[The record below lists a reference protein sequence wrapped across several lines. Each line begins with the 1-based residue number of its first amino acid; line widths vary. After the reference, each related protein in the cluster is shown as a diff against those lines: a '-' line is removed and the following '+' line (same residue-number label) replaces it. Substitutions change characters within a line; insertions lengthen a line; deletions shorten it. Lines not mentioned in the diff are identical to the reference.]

1 MYQPDNSLFVVS
13 CNQNTA
19 LNFIYS
25 YLYSTMQA
33 EEAPSHSHSS
43 SPASVSALISALDN
57 MNKNHLAS
65 ASASAPTPH
74 LRHQYGENNHIEY
87 KAVELANDDSSSN
100 VTTAALKEKIM
111 QFYFQLVRT
120 SDKQAI
126 QSVAKDTRNILA
138 AVIDGISKNS
148 HDVVSHD
155 YKTYMDM
162 GVMMFK
168 ILAHTRDIVSGKG
181 EYMLFYVMLVEWAK
195 LDFLFFDFMIRSLV
209 YDIVDVDATDVL
221 GADADACRQPRHP
234 LGSWK
239 DMKYFLT
246 YLKSEL
252 VDFVQSQ
259 SQSQSQSHV
268 FQDYK
273 DIQLQR
279 DLYSKCVNTIVI
291 LINQQLRVD
300 YEIYT
305 ESRPVSISLVAKWIP
320 REKSKKFG
328 WLYYYLTM
336 NYFQHEIP
344 SDQTHPSYERAVN
357 RAFMN
362 YRKMISA
369 LNKQLDTTQVKMCD
383 KKWSDIDFK
392 NVTSVTIHK
401 QTKSFL
407 NVKQNGK
414 ITRYPHDADREGCRY
429 NYEEFLRDV
438 KEGKHRLKGTR
449 VSVVDFVKSALAN
462 KHLLTSS
469 AKEGQGQG
477 HDASI
482 SSPVIDAIDAQWKDS
497 FGLSSSTSSNSLGDM
512 IAMCDVS
519 GSMESENSNPLCAA
533 IGLSIRVAER
543 SALGPRIMT
552 FSERPQWIQLGIPD
566 ESDTFVKQVVK
577 VRGSNWGMTTN
588 FYYALDLI
596 RQVVE
601 DTKMPRDVV
610 EKLTLVIFSDMQMCE
625 ASHDFKDVDK
635 KNTLFENIKEM
646 FAKMG
651 ERLYGKS
658 ESPLK
663 PPHIVLWNLRKITGF
678 PSLSTDE
685 NVSMMSGFSPALLNV
700 FCQKGF
706 NGLKQYTPWYTL
718 NETLKNSRYAVFEN
732 AFRTIIRK

>member
-1 MYQPDNSLFVVS
+1 MQVE
-13 CNQNTA
+13 A
-19 LNFIYS
+19 LP
-25 YLYSTMQA
+25 
-33 EEAPSHSHSS
+33 PSP
-43 SPASVSALISALDN
+43 SPSKLTSASVLVSALDSM
-57 MNKNHLAS
+57 MNSKS
-65 ASASAPTPH
+65 ASSSSTTQMNVSNVSLPGY
-74 LRHQYGENNHIEY
+74 QYGENNHIEY

-100 VTTAALKEKIM
+100 VTTAALQEKIM

-148 HDVVSHD
+148 DDVVSHD

-209 YDIVDVDATDVL
+209 YDIVDVDATD
-221 GADADACRQPRHP
+221 ACRQPRHP

-252 VDFVQSQ
+252 VDSVQSQ
-259 SQSQSQSHV
+259 SRSRV

-279 DLYSKCVNTIVI
+279 DLYSKCVNMIVL
-291 LINQQLRVD
+291 LINQQLCVD
-300 YEIYT
+300 YETYT
-305 ESRPVSISLVAKWIP
+305 ESRPNSISLVAKWIP

-369 LNKQLDTTQVKMCD
+369 LNKKLDTTQVKMCD
-383 KKWSDIDFK
+383 NMWSDIDFK
-392 NVTSVTIHK
+392 NVSCVTLHK

-414 ITRYPHDADREGCRY
+414 MPRYPHDADREGCKY

-449 VSVVDFVKSALAN
+449 VSVVDFVKSALSN

-469 AKEGQGQG
+469 MKEGQGQGQGQG

-497 FGLSSSTSSNSLGDM
+497 FGLSSSNSLGDM

-552 FSERPQWIQLGIPD
+552 FSERPQWIQLGIPG

-651 ERLYGKS
+651 ERMYGKM
-658 ESPLK
+658 ESPVK
-663 PPHIVLWNLRKITGF
+663 PPHIVLWNLRKTTGF

-706 NGLKQYTPWYTL
+706 SGLKQYTPWYTL

>member
-1 MYQPDNSLFVVS
+1 MQS
-13 CNQNTA
+13 A
-19 LNFIYS
+19 L
-25 YLYSTMQA
+25 
-33 EEAPSHSHSS
+33 AP
-43 SPASVSALISALDN
+43 SPASALIFALDN
-57 MNKNHLAS
+57 VNNGNSTS
-65 ASASAPTPH
+65 ASASVSLPC
-74 LRHQYGENNHIEY
+74 RQYGENNHLEY
-87 KAVELANDDSSSN
+87 KALDASN
-100 VTTAALKEKIM
+100 MSLLSTSTLQEKIM

-120 SDKQAI
+120 SDAHMI
-126 QSVAKDTRNILA
+126 QNVAQDTRYILSA
-138 AVIDGISKNS
+138 IMSGISKNS
-148 HDVVSHD
+148 YNNHGNNYGNNIDEND
-155 YKTYMDM
+155 GRNEYKAYMDM

-195 LDFLFFDFMIRSLV
+195 VDFQFFDFMIRSLV
-209 YDIVDVDATDVL
+209 YDIVNVDATSV
-221 GADADACRQPRHP
+221 DACLQPRHP

-246 YLKSEL
+246 YIKSVLIDSTETNTR
-252 VDFVQSQ
+252 
-259 SQSQSQSHV
+259 V

-273 DIQLQR
+273 DIQQQR

-291 LINQQLRVD
+291 LINQQLRID
-300 YEIYT
+300 YEAYT
-305 ESRPVSISLVAKWIP
+305 MSYPVSISLVAKWIP

-369 LNKQLDTTQVKMCD
+369 LNKKLDTPQVKMCD
-383 KKWSDIDFK
+383 KQWSEIDFSH
-392 NVTSVTIHK
+392 VTSITAHK

-407 NVKQNGK
+407 NVKQNGE
-414 ITRYPHDADREGCRY
+414 TSRYPHDADREGCRY
-429 NYEEFLRDV
+429 NYEDYLREV
-438 KEGKHRLKGTR
+438 KEGKQRIKGTR
-449 VSVVDFVKSALAN
+449 VSVIDFVKSALAN
-462 KHLLTSS
+462 KHLLTPNTPPSS
-469 AKEGQGQG
+469 
-477 HDASI
+477 
-482 SSPVIDAIDAQWKDS
+482 VIETINAQWKDS
-497 FGLSSSTSSNSLGDM
+497 LMSVGTDSGDLGEM

-519 GSMESENSNPLCAA
+519 GSMESENYNPLYAA

-596 RQVVE
+596 RQVTE
-601 DTKMPRDVV
+601 DNKMPRDVV
-610 EKLTLVIFSDMQMCE
+610 EKLTLVVFSDMQMCD
-625 ASHDFKDVDK
+625 ASPELKNIEK
-635 KNTLFENIKEM
+635 KNTLFENIRQM

-651 ERLYGKS
+651 ERMYGNS
-658 ESPLK
+658 ESQSQSQSQPHAPLK
-663 PPHIVLWNLRKITGF
+663 PPHIIFWNLRKTTGF
-678 PSLSTDE
+678 PCLSTDE

-700 FCQKGF
+700 FCQKGID
-706 NGLKQYTPWYTL
+706 GLKNYTPWNTL
-718 NETLKNSRYAVFEN
+718 NETLKNSRYAVFED
-732 AFRTIIRK
+732 AFKTIVRK

>member
-1 MYQPDNSLFVVS
+1 
-13 CNQNTA
+13 
-19 LNFIYS
+19 
-25 YLYSTMQA
+25 MQI
-33 EEAPSHSHSS
+33 EAYPSA
-43 SPASVSALISALDN
+43 ASASASASASAFISALDN
-57 MNKNHLAS
+57 MSKSKPVS
-65 ASASAPTPH
+65 ASASAPLPGF
-74 LRHQYGENNHIEY
+74 QYGENNHIEY

-100 VTTAALKEKIM
+100 VTTAALQEKIM

-148 HDVVSHD
+148 HDVVSSE

-221 GADADACRQPRHP
+221 GADACRQPRHP

-252 VDFVQSQ
+252 VDSVQSQ
-259 SQSQSQSHV
+259 SRV
-268 FQDYK
+268 FRDYK

-291 LINQQLRVD
+291 LINQQLRID
-300 YEIYT
+300 YEVYM

-369 LNKQLDTTQVKMCD
+369 LNKKLDTTQVKMCD

-392 NVTSVTIHK
+392 NASSITIHK

-414 ITRYPHDADREGCRY
+414 ISRYPHDADREGCRY

-438 KEGKHRLKGTR
+438 KEGKQRLKGTR
-449 VSVVDFVKSALAN
+449 VSIVDFVKSALSN

-469 AKEGQGQG
+469 AKEGQ
-477 HDASI
+477 DAS
-482 SSPVIDAIDAQWKDS
+482 SPIIDAINAQWKDS

-566 ESDTFVKQVVK
+566 DSDTFVKQVIK

-588 FYYALDLI
+588 FYYALDMI
-596 RQVVE
+596 RQVIE

-651 ERLYGKS
+651 ERVYGKTD
-658 ESPLK
+658 SPVK
-663 PPHIVLWNLRKITGF
+663 PPHIVLWNLRKTTGF

-700 FCQKGF
+700 FCQKGVT
-706 NGLKQYTPWYTL
+706 GLKQYTPWYTL

-732 AFRTIIRK
+732 AFRSIIRK

>member
-1 MYQPDNSLFVVS
+1 
-13 CNQNTA
+13 
-19 LNFIYS
+19 
-25 YLYSTMQA
+25 MQI
-33 EEAPSHSHSS
+33 EAYPSA
-43 SPASVSALISALDN
+43 ASASASASASAFISALDN
-57 MNKNHLAS
+57 MSKSKPVS
-65 ASASAPTPH
+65 ASASAPLPGF
-74 LRHQYGENNHIEY
+74 QYGENNHIEY

-100 VTTAALKEKIM
+100 VTTAALQEKIM

-148 HDVVSHD
+148 HDVVSSE

-221 GADADACRQPRHP
+221 GADACRQPRHP

-252 VDFVQSQ
+252 VDSVQSQ
-259 SQSQSQSHV
+259 SRV
-268 FQDYK
+268 FRDYK

-291 LINQQLRVD
+291 LINQQLRID
-300 YEIYT
+300 YEVYM

-369 LNKQLDTTQVKMCD
+369 LNKKLDTTQVKMCD

-392 NVTSVTIHK
+392 NASSITIHK

-414 ITRYPHDADREGCRY
+414 ISRYPHDADREGCRY

-438 KEGKHRLKGTR
+438 KEGKQRLKGTR
-449 VSVVDFVKSALAN
+449 VSIVDFVKSALSN

-469 AKEGQGQG
+469 AKEGQ
-477 HDASI
+477 DAS
-482 SSPVIDAIDAQWKDS
+482 SPIIDAINAQWKDS
-497 FGLSSSTSSNSLGDM
+497 FGMSSSTSSNSLGDM

-566 ESDTFVKQVVK
+566 DSDTFVKQVIK

-588 FYYALDLI
+588 FYYALDMI
-596 RQVVE
+596 RQVIE

-651 ERLYGKS
+651 ERVYGKTD
-658 ESPLK
+658 SPVK
-663 PPHIVLWNLRKITGF
+663 PPHIVLWNLRKTTGF

-700 FCQKGF
+700 FCQKGVT
-706 NGLKQYTPWYTL
+706 GLKQYTPWYTL

-732 AFRTIIRK
+732 AFRSIIRK

>member
-1 MYQPDNSLFVVS
+1 
-13 CNQNTA
+13 
-19 LNFIYS
+19 
-25 YLYSTMQA
+25 MQA
-33 EEAPSHSHSS
+33 ASVSS
-43 SPASVSALISALDN
+43 LSPASASASASTSAFISALDN
-57 MNKNHLAS
+57 MYKNKLPYDSGSGLSSTAAAH
-65 ASASAPTPH
+65 PG
-74 LRHQYGENNHIEY
+74 HQYGENNHVEY
-87 KAVELANDDSSSN
+87 KAVDVFSTNTSLSAVS
-100 VTTAALKEKIM
+100 ALQEKIM
-111 QFYFQLVRT
+111 QFYFQLIRT
-120 SDKQAI
+120 SDAHMI
-126 QSVAKDTRNILA
+126 QNVAQDTRDILS
-138 AVIDGISKNS
+138 AVMSGISKNS
-148 HDVVSHD
+148 YNNHGNNIDEND
-155 YKTYMDM
+155 GCNEYKAYMDM

-195 LDFLFFDFMIRSLV
+195 VDFQFFDFMIRSLV
-209 YDIVDVDATDVL
+209 YDIVDVDATNT
-221 GADADACRQPRHP
+221 DACVQPRHP

-246 YLKSEL
+246 YLKSVL
-252 VDFVQSQ
+252 IDSTGANTR
-259 SQSQSQSHV
+259 V

-273 DIQLQR
+273 DIQQQR

-291 LINQQLRVD
+291 LVNQQLRID
-300 YEIYT
+300 YEAYYM
-305 ESRPVSISLVAKWIP
+305 PYPASISLVAKWIP

-369 LNKQLDTTQVKMCD
+369 LNKKLDTTQVKMCD
-383 KKWSDIDFK
+383 KNWSDIDFSH
-392 NVTSVTIHK
+392 VTSITTHK

-407 NVKQNGK
+407 NMTHNGK
-414 ITRYPHDADREGCRY
+414 TTRYPHDADREGCRY
-429 NYEEFLRDV
+429 NYEEYLRDV
-438 KEGKHRLKGTR
+438 KEGKRKLNGAR

-462 KHLLTSS
+462 KHLLVSASDKESS
-469 AKEGQGQG
+469 
-477 HDASI
+477 
-482 SSPVIDAIDAQWKDS
+482 SSPSPSSSSSSVIDAIDAQWKDS
-497 FGLSSSTSSNSLGDM
+497 FGVSSSGLGLGNM

-552 FSERPQWIQLGIPD
+552 FSERPQWIQLGIPG

-596 RQVVE
+596 RQIIE

-610 EKLTLVIFSDMQMCE
+610 ENLTLVVFSDMQMCD
-625 ASHDFKDVDK
+625 ASPELKSIEK
-635 KNTLFENIKEM
+635 KNTLFENIRQM

-651 ERLYGKS
+651 ERMYSNTSSGS
-658 ESPLK
+658 MPQAPLK
-663 PPHIVLWNLRKITGF
+663 PPHIVFWNLRKTTGF
-678 PSLSTDE
+678 PCLSTDE

-700 FCQKGF
+700 FCQKGID
-706 NGLKQYTPWYTL
+706 GLKNYTPWNTL
-718 NETLKNSRYAVFEN
+718 NETLKNTRYSIFEN
-732 AFRTIIRK
+732 AFKTIVRK

>member
-1 MYQPDNSLFVVS
+1 
-13 CNQNTA
+13 
-19 LNFIYS
+19 
-25 YLYSTMQA
+25 MQV
-33 EEAPSHSHSS
+33 EASIP
-43 SPASVSALISALDN
+43 ISASTAFISEHDT
-57 MNKNHLAS
+57 MHKSYS
-65 ASASAPTPH
+65 ASASGS
-74 LRHQYGENNHIEY
+74 LSLLCHQYGENNHIEY
-87 KAVELANDDSSSN
+87 KAVELSNANVS
-100 VTTAALKEKIM
+100 VAATITATLQEKIM

-120 SDKQAI
+120 SDANMI
-126 QSVAKDTRNILA
+126 QRIAKDTRDILST
-138 AVIDGISKNS
+138 IMSGISKNS
-148 HDVVSHD
+148 HNYDGKND
-155 YKTYMDM
+155 GCDEYKTYMDM
-162 GVMMFK
+162 GVTMFK

-181 EYMLFYVMLVEWAK
+181 EYMLFYVMLIEWAK

-209 YDIVDVDATDVL
+209 YDIVDVDATD
-221 GADADACRQPRHP
+221 ATDACRQPRHP

-246 YLKSEL
+246 YMKEDL
-252 VDFVQSQ
+252 VDSVQPQPQPHSQ
-259 SQSQSQSHV
+259 SQTQV

-291 LINQQLRVD
+291 LINQQLRID

-305 ESRPVSISLVAKWIP
+305 ESHPVSISLVAKWIP

-336 NYFQHEIP
+336 NYFQNEIP

-369 LNKQLDTTQVKMCD
+369 LNKQLDTPQVKMCN
-383 KKWSDIDFK
+383 KNWCDIDFSRA
-392 NVTSVTIHK
+392 TSITTHK

-414 ITRYPHDADREGCRY
+414 TPRYPHDVDREGCRY
-429 NYEEFLRDV
+429 NYEEYLRNV
-438 KEGKHRLKGTR
+438 KEGKQRLKGTR
-449 VSVVDFVKSALAN
+449 VSVVDFVKSALDN

-477 HDASI
+477 QGQDASASY
-482 SSPVIDAIDAQWKDS
+482 SSIIDAIDAQWKDS
-497 FGLSSSTSSNSLGDM
+497 FGLSSSGSLGDM

-566 ESDTFVKQVVK
+566 DSDTFVKQVVK

-596 RQVVE
+596 RQVIE

-610 EKLTLVIFSDMQMCE
+610 EKLTLVVFSDMQMC
-625 ASHDFKDVDK
+625 DVSPELQNINK

-651 ERLYGKS
+651 ERMYGKMD
-658 ESPLK
+658 SPLK
-663 PPHIVLWNLRKITGF
+663 PPHIVLWNLRKTTGF

-700 FCQKGF
+700 FCQKGI
-706 NGLKQYTPWYTL
+706 NGIKQYTPWNTL
-718 NETLKNSRYAVFEN
+718 NETLKNTRYDVFEN
-732 AFRTIIRK
+732 AFRTIVRK